1 MPSKKIDSKGQLR
14 EFMEALKNWPAE
26 SPPSRAEY
34 NALKQKFQLSRDE
47 EFKLNG
53 LAEKHIQRGRSA
65 LSDELAIQAAEEFSR
80 AAQLKPYDPLPKIE
94 LASVLIDGISS
105 ELLGRITK
113 EKIFKLLDIILK
125 LQPGN
130 RQAKALLARS
140 RRLFRQKAGSRRYVF
155 LILALTL
162 FLTAFIVGRTWFVN
176 FINRSSASPVSH
188 LSQTDT
194 SETQSITVDTSGLE
208 NEVFMLD
215 IISATAGNQNDAS
228 WLKLLGRLKA
238 ENKGLNTLTL
248 GIQGRAENGK
258 RLFLMPWSVL
268 DQRSPTL
275 LSGDTLPV
283 QTWRWLAENAEE
295 IQSITLN
302 ILEEEHLE
310 EEIPIKTV
318 PTDMVWETIRPQGA
332 SLSAEFR
339 NPQWIEAFDRQIFM
353 ADIAVT
359 NTGTSALGLLNL
371 NVSPAAPA
379 ADGPLDSIQ
388 MANPDSA
395 PMLMGER
402 RVAAISMSIPLDVQT
417 GQARIS
423 IKEAQQANSNN

>member
-1 MPSKKIDSKGQLR
+1 
-14 EFMEALKNWPAE
+14 
-26 SPPSRAEY
+26 
-34 NALKQKFQLSRDE
+34 
-47 EFKLNG
+47 
-53 LAEKHIQRGRSA
+53 
-65 LSDELAIQAAEEFSR
+65 
-80 AAQLKPYDPLPKIE
+80 
-94 LASVLIDGISS
+94 
-105 ELLGRITK
+105 
-113 EKIFKLLDIILK
+113 
-125 LQPGN
+125 
-130 RQAKALLARS
+130 
-140 RRLFRQKAGSRRYVF
+140 
-155 LILALTL
+155 
-162 FLTAFIVGRTWFVN
+162 
-176 FINRSSASPVSH
+176 
-188 LSQTDT
+188 
-194 SETQSITVDTSGLE
+194 
-208 NEVFMLD
+208 MLD

-268 DQRSPTL
+268 DQKSPTL

-302 ILEEEHLE
+302 ILEEEQLE

-339 NPQWIEAFDRQIFM
+339 NPQWIETFDRQIFM

-371 NVSPAAPA
+371 NVSPALPA

-402 RVAAISMSIPLDVQT
+402 RVAAISMSIPLDDQT
-417 GQARIS
+417 GQPFIS
-423 IKEAQQANSNN
+423 IKEAQQANSSN